1 MQHLATHLGVG
12 GGSEELIGIVEEAEA
27 RVDELV
33 EFALHVRVE
42 EELVEPLLASA
53 ASASASASA
62 SARAHEDLGLRYGP
76 HLVSIAN
83 KL

>member
-1 MQHLATHLGVG
+1 MQQLATHLGVE
-12 GGSEELIGIVEEAEA
+12 GGSEELIDIVEEAEA

-33 EFALHVRVE
+33 DFALHVRVE

-53 ASASASASA
+53 AAASSSA
-62 SARAHEDLGLRYGP
+62 SARAHEDQGLRYGP